1 MNSFKFSAEEINLM
15 CIYDTTNRVKL
26 ISDIKNNL
34 PDVSDPELIEI
45 METVIDK
52 LEHTTNEDFTSINF
66 FPASEFDEDE
76 N

>member
-1 MNSFKFSAEEINLM
+1 MNTFKFSAEEINLM

-26 ISDIKNNL
+26 ISEIKTSL
-34 PDVSDPELIEI
+34 TDVSDPELIEI

-52 LEHTTNEDFTSINF
+52 LEHTTDEEYADMSF
-66 FPASEFDEDE
+66 FPTSEFDEYE